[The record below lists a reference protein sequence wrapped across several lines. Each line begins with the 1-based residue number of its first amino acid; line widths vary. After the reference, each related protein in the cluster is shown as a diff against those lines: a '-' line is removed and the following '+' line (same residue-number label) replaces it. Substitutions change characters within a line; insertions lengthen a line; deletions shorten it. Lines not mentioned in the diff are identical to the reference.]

1 LLLVQCSSISRRQAG
16 EQATLTLACRGT
28 STWVDKDYTTP
39 VTSAISMGIIVNLAD
54 RTVQGFGDPGEF
66 EVIKIL
72 SLNDVTVGFL
82 GGHNP
87 GHQIY
92 GSIDRVTGEV
102 EATAEWNEGESGHIR
117 TKSRTEYSL
126 KCRPTQRMF

>member
-1 LLLVQCSSISRRQAG
+1 MLVSLATAQAG
-16 EQATLTLACRGT
+16 EQATLALACHGATT
-28 STWVDKDYTTP
+28 SSGKGYTPT
-39 VTSAISMGIIVNLAD
+39 TSPISMGIIVNLSD
-54 RTVQGFGDPGEF
+54 RTVQGFGYPGEF
-66 EVIKIL
+66 EVIKII

-102 EATAEWNEGESGHIR
+102 EATSEWNDTENR
-117 TKSRTEYSL
+117 TTSRTNCSL
-126 KCRPTQRMF
+126 KCRPMQRMF